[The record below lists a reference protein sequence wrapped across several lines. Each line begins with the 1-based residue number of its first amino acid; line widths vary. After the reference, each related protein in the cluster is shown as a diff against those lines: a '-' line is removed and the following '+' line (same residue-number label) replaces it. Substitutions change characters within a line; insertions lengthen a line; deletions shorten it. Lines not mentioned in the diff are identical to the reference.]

1 MARSSTVNAGP
12 GNPSSPSVYFPCMK
26 TFMFT
31 DIEASTRLWEEHP
44 GEMAAALARH
54 DAILVE
60 AVDQT
65 RGRVVK
71 TTGDGMI
78 AVFDSVADAVAATI
92 HAQKALLAEQWGPT
106 GPLRVRMAVHAG
118 DTEGRDGDYFGPAMN
133 RTARIMAAGHG
144 GQVLLSAVA
153 AGLADGRLPPGAL
166 LRDLGTHRLKDL
178 TLPEHLYQLVHDDIE
193 SEFLAPIT
201 IDARPHNLPQQTT
214 EFLGRG
220 SELAAIQLMLESP
233 NTRLL
238 TIAGPGGAGKTRLG
252 LQVAAE
258 QLDLFRDGVFFV
270 DLSAERDPAAA
281 FEAIVR
287 ALELPVAGGGDP
299 LQILRSRLRDRQM
312 LLVLDNFEQVTAAAV
327 GLSELLQHAPELKI
341 LVTSRETLRVRAE
354 HVFPVP
360 PLSLPHPKDATASI
374 AVSEAVQLFTERAR
388 AVRPGFAV
396 TDENASVIAE
406 ICLRLDGLP
415 LAIELAAARL
425 NVFTPSDL
433 LDRLRE
439 RLDVLG
445 AGGRDLPD
453 RQRTLWGAIGW
464 SYELLDEGERDI
476 FELMSVFSTTDLRA
490 LEAVS
495 ASALDTGSVV
505 DSLASLVDK
514 SLVRSDDSGT
524 SQRFSMLLM
533 IKEYAEAR
541 LADSHERE
549 RAVRRAHALYFSAFA
564 QRLQDRLR
572 GVERESALD
581 DLASEIGNLRTVWRF
596 WVEQGDLE
604 QLFHL
609 IDGLWALHE
618 AKGWYHAAIELAS
631 DTLAVLATAEP
642 SPELAAEE
650 LTLRTSLARAL
661 MAVRGYGV
669 EVEEAFKQALEMS
682 QTTGAAAQRFP
693 VLRALASYYMNIAE
707 FGQSAEM
714 GRQLLE
720 LGEREGDESIRIEGH
735 YVFGASL
742 AFAGDLETGLPHL
755 DRAIE
760 LHDPRVHS
768 SNRFRLGP
776 STGVVARTAS
786 GLILWQC
793 GALERAVDRVT
804 GGLSLA
810 REIDH
815 PYSVAYALYHNGFLA
830 LLRSRLEECVQRA
843 HELAELA
850 DEHDY
855 VVWRTLA
862 TVLEGVSLTALGH
875 TEEGLAM
882 TETGIDLYQGLTTP
896 PVFWPL
902 ILHLRGL
909 VRALAG
915 QPEQALVLIEEA
927 IELGAPEEVIAPEF
941 RVFKGDFLRMLP
953 EPDLAGAEEA
963 YLTAIRGSRAGRLH
977 LIELQALTR
986 LVGLRQ
992 EMGRSPDGSDELA
1005 SLYNS
1010 FTEGFDEHDLIMAR
1024 QVLG

>member
-1 MARSSTVNAGP
+1 MLA
-12 GNPSSPSVYFPCMK
+12 FL
-26 TFMFT
+26 FT

-54 DAILVE
+54 DAILNE
-60 AVDQT
+60 AVDQA
-65 RGRVVK
+65 RGTVVK
-71 TTGDGMI
+71 TTGDGLV
-78 AVFDSVADAVAATI
+78 AVFDSVADTVTATI
-92 HAQKALLAEQWGPT
+92 DAQRALLAEPWGST
-106 GPLRVRMAVHAG
+106 GPLRVRMGVHAG
-118 DTEGRDGDYFGPAMN
+118 DTESRDGDYFGPAMN
-133 RTARIMAAGHG
+133 RAARVMAAGHG

-178 TLPEHLYQLVHDDIE
+178 TLPEHLYQLVHQDIE
-193 SEFLAPIT
+193 TEFPAPVT
-201 IDARPHNLPQQTT
+201 LDARPHNLPLQTT
-214 EFLGRG
+214 EFLGR
-220 SELAAIQLMLESP
+220 SNELAAIQVMLESP

-238 TIAGPGGAGKTRLG
+238 TITGPGGAGKTRLG

-258 QLDLFRDGVFFV
+258 QMDRFRDGVFFV
-270 DLSAERDPAAA
+270 DLSAERDPGAA

-287 ALELPVAGGGDP
+287 ALELPVSGGGDP
-299 LQILRSRLRDRQM
+299 LQTLASRLRDLQM

-327 GLSELLQHAPELKI
+327 GISELLQQSPGLKVI
-341 LVTSRETLRVRAE
+341 VTSRETLRVRAE

-360 PLSLPHPKDATASI
+360 PLSLPHPKDPTTSI
-374 AVSEAVQLFTERAR
+374 AASEAVQLFAERAL
-388 AVRPGFAV
+388 AVRPGFAI

-433 LDRLRE
+433 LDRLRG

-476 FELMSVFSTTDLRA
+476 FELMSVFSTTRLPA
-490 LEAVS
+490 IEAVS
-495 ASALDTGSVV
+495 TSALGDGSVI

-541 LADSHERE
+541 LADSPERE
-549 RAVRRAHALYFSAFA
+549 QAMRRAHALYFSAYA
-564 QRLQDRLR
+564 HRLQDRLR
-572 GVERESALD
+572 GMERESALD
-581 DLASEIGNLRTVWRF
+581 DLASEIGNLRTAWRY
-596 WVEQGDLE
+596 WVDQGDLE

-609 IDGLWALHE
+609 IDGLWALHD
-618 AKGWYHAAIELAS
+618 AKGWYRAAIELAS
-631 DTLAVLATAEP
+631 DTLGVLARAEP
-642 SPELAAEE
+642 SPDLAAEE

-669 EVEEAFKQALEMS
+669 EVEEAFKQVLEMS

-693 VLRALASYYMNIAE
+693 VLRALATYYMNIAD
-707 FGQSAEM
+707 FGQAAEM

-735 YVFGASL
+735 YVLGASV
-742 AFAGDLETGLPHL
+742 AFAGDLDTGLPHL

-760 LHDPRVHS
+760 LHDPRVHGS
-768 SNRFRLGP
+768 TRFRLGP
-776 STGVVARTAS
+776 NTGVVARVAS

-793 GALERAVDRVT
+793 GALERSVARVT
-804 GGLSLA
+804 AALDLA

-815 PYSVAYALYHNGFLA
+815 PYSIAYALYHNGFLA
-830 LLRSRLEECVQRA
+830 LSRSRFEECVQRA
-843 HELAELA
+843 RGLAEVA
-850 DEHDY
+850 DENDY

-862 TVLEGVSLTALGH
+862 TVLEGVSLTALGQA
-875 TEEGLAM
+875 EEGLAM

-902 ILHLRGL
+902 ILGLRGL
-909 VRALAG
+909 VHALAG
-915 QPEQALVLIEEA
+915 KPEQALALIDEA
-927 IELGAPEEVIAPEF
+927 IETGAPEGVVSPEF
-941 RVFKGDFLRMLP
+941 SMLKGDFLRMLP
-953 EPDLAGAEEA
+953 EPDVDAAEDA
-963 YLTAIRGSRAGRLH
+963 YLEATRTSRAGGLH

-986 LVGLRQ
+986 LVGLRR

-1005 SLYNS
+1005 SLYAT
-1010 FTEGFDEHDLIMAR
+1010 FTEGLDERDLIMAR
-1024 QVLG
+1024 EMLD